1 MEFLKQPQ
9 AMKFEGNIP
18 ANWKR
23 FRSIFEIYAEATGCY
38 AKGDS
43 VAVAT
48 FLHIVGEEAREI
60 FETFEF
66 EEDDER
72 KDIKKVIA
80 KFEEY
85 FVPKVN
91 PSVERNKFYN
101 RVQEK
106 EEPFDTFVTDLKRIA
121 ADCAFGEF
129 KQEMLRDRIVC
140 GVTDARVKD
149 RLLRE
154 KNLTL
159 GKAIEIGRAA
169 EVTEQHMKKMSET
182 PQKMVEEVKVNR
194 KTPSATK
201 QEWGNLGNSRKG
213 QIQWGHQRVSYQ
225 GKKEH
230 QNGNRTTVDCYRCG
244 RQHQPRREECP
255 ASGKQCKKC
264 NKTGLFARMCKSKMG
279 DTANSVHRSVHV
291 VDNSKT
297 ASSYSYVI
305 DSLQEQYQKPRD
317 WYQKLG
323 IKEFDCEINFK
334 LDTGAQVNVIPK
346 YLFDRNNINC
356 PLSKVNVSI
365 NNYDGFPLQ
374 VFGSCNLTIVHQGQ
388 SYTLEFVV
396 VETKSSAILG
406 LSALIELNLVKRIQT
421 HSTVNNVEVNKSVLL
436 SEYSDVFE
444 GLGQIKKNPCD
455 FTLKS
460 NYEPK
465 IVPCRKVPFR
475 LMDKLENTLKRMIK
489 DEVIVEVREP
499 TEYVHP
505 IVLVNKP
512 DNEVRICLDPQN
524 LNNALAREHYEIPTF
539 EEVTSDMSGSKIFS
553 TLDANKGFWQIT
565 LTEQASKLTTFATPF
580 GRFKFLRLPYGISNA
595 PEIFHRTF
603 TEIFQGIPNIKI
615 YIDDIIL
622 YAKDEREHDK
632 ILKLVL
638 ERAREFGVKF
648 NKSKSK
654 FNQKEIKYVG
664 HILSRDGIR
673 VDPSKIEAIKQ
684 IKPPKNC
691 KELSRFLGMITY
703 VAKFIPNLTQKTSNL
718 RQLLRKDTHFDWNET
733 HEQDFNSLKDIL
745 TSTPVLQFYDN
756 KKEIVLS
763 VDSSKDGLGAV
774 ILQDGS
780 PIAYASKSLNETQQ
794 NYAQIEKETLAIAF
808 GCQRFHQY
816 LYGKSF
822 VVESDHRPL
831 ETIFKKPLN
840 KCPLRIQRLR
850 ITLQMYDL
858 VVKYKSGAKLYFAD
872 TLSRTHYDDKN
883 FEVIENNVELQV
895 NFIKYA
901 EISPEK
907 FETLRNETA
916 KDFELQIL
924 KEFIIDGWPTGKGN
938 LPDVIKPYYKFRHEL
953 TVMTDLIFKND
964 QIVIPK
970 SMRKEIIEKLH
981 YVHLGIEKTCN
992 KARELV
998 YWPLMITQITDKIK
1012 NCSACLKYSKSNQ
1025 RETLWEKS
1033 VPTRPWQNV
1042 SADMFYFDNED
1053 YLLVVDEFTKYPEVI
1068 CMQRNTTSKRV
1079 INEVKSIF
1087 ARHGKPDILFSDNGS
1102 QFINNHFQKFLKDW
1116 EILHKTSSP
1125 KYPQSNGLVER
1136 HIQTIKKL
1144 FLKNLHDGKDLYLT
1158 LLEYRNTPISKHL
1171 PSPAEL
1177 LFGRKIKGLVP
1188 IKQSL
1193 LIPKHSIKQHHQ
1205 NLCSQKQTQKY
1216 YYNKSK
1222 KAMSEL
1228 KCGDKVVVQDPVTK
1242 RWEPGEIIKQ
1252 DSYRPRAYHVKFRS
1266 NGNVLVRNR
1275 KYLKRVDR
1283 NTFQTNVQAGDQ
1295 NRLFDQLLE
1304 DNLVWE
1310 DTQSVPAHV
1319 PETETV
1325 SNSPQATIAQP
1336 KVNQRPQRNRRA
1348 PLRFRDYYV

>member
-23 FRSIFEIYAEATGCY
+23 FRSNFEIYAEATGCY

-66 EEDDER
+66 EKDDER

-80 KFEEY
+80 KFEDY

-182 PQKMVEEVKVNR
+182 PQKMVEEVKETQGKVKSNGDING
-194 KTPSATK
+194 SATRVK
-201 QEWGNLGNSRKG
+201 RSIRMEIG
-213 QIQWGHQRVSYQ
+213 QLW
-225 GKKEH
+225 
-230 QNGNRTTVDCYRCG
+230 TVIDVV
-244 RQHQPRREECP
+244 
-255 ASGKQCKKC
+255 
-264 NKTGLFARMCKSKMG
+264 
-279 DTANSVHRSVHV
+279 ANTNHV
-291 VDNSKT
+291 VRN
-297 ASSYSYVI
+297 AQP
-305 DSLQEQYQKPRD
+305 QEQYQKPRD

-334 LDTGAQVNVIPK
+334 LDTGA
-346 YLFDRNNINC
+346 
-356 PLSKVNVSI
+356 
-365 NNYDGFPLQ
+365 Q

-553 TLDANKGFWQIT
+553 ILDANKGFWQIT

-638 ERAREFGVKF
+638 KRAREFGVKF

-872 TLSRTHYDDKN
+872 TLFRTHYDDKN

-998 YWPLMITQITDKIK
+998 YWPLMIT
-1012 NCSACLKYSKSNQ
+1012 
-1025 RETLWEKS
+1025 
-1033 VPTRPWQNV
+1033 
-1042 SADMFYFDNED
+1042 
-1053 YLLVVDEFTKYPEVI
+1053 
-1068 CMQRNTTSKRV
+1068 
-1079 INEVKSIF
+1079 
-1087 ARHGKPDILFSDNGS
+1087 
-1102 QFINNHFQKFLKDW
+1102 
-1116 EILHKTSSP
+1116 
-1125 KYPQSNGLVER
+1125 
-1136 HIQTIKKL
+1136 
-1144 FLKNLHDGKDLYLT
+1144 
-1158 LLEYRNTPISKHL
+1158 
-1171 PSPAEL
+1171 
-1177 LFGRKIKGLVP
+1177 
-1188 IKQSL
+1188 
-1193 LIPKHSIKQHHQ
+1193 
-1205 NLCSQKQTQKY
+1205 
-1216 YYNKSK
+1216 
-1222 KAMSEL
+1222 
-1228 KCGDKVVVQDPVTK
+1228 
-1242 RWEPGEIIKQ
+1242 
-1252 DSYRPRAYHVKFRS
+1252 
-1266 NGNVLVRNR
+1266 
-1275 KYLKRVDR
+1275 
-1283 NTFQTNVQAGDQ
+1283 
-1295 NRLFDQLLE
+1295 
-1304 DNLVWE
+1304 
-1310 DTQSVPAHV
+1310 
-1319 PETETV
+1319 
-1325 SNSPQATIAQP
+1325 
-1336 KVNQRPQRNRRA
+1336 
-1348 PLRFRDYYV
+1348 